1 MKPLCFRAPLA
12 AAGVAASVAVLSALS
27 GCANSAGARHGQ
39 DQASTSG
46 AKASARMTS
55 GVPGGRMAMMDMMA
69 MCDMHQKMVSP
80 KTPEEQQ
87 ASVNEHMKN
96 VSPEKREKTISLMR
110 EKCK

>member
-1 MKPLCFRAPLA
+1 MKPQLLCSALA
-12 AAGVAASVAVLSALS
+12 AASATVLLGAALP
-27 GCANSAGARHGQ
+27 GCASSQDARLEQQRAANTGK
-39 DQASTSG
+39 QASG
-46 AKASARMTS
+46 RMTA

-96 VSPEKREKTISLMR
+96 VSPEKREKNLSLMR